1 MMRSCYLYQ
10 LKSPVKIDEGKADG
24 LRGKD
29 FRTLELAVATQKDK
43 IYLHNLKKQITE
55 EALGSPQQISDRRI
69 EISFDCTIR
78 LRPPALAGPSARTI
92 RARIGFP
99 IWLPRLGSFV
109 AIFGAS
115 RGLARTISQ
124 LLGLSL
130 LDNISSITPYQLGR
144 DEFSNV
150 ETWLTRSDHKAPGS
164 VLRATFEG
172 PVWKGTLY
180 DEITIRRNALG
191 ETELFDTL
199 KKECKNWRAL
209 TFITPLFKA
218 VGRQL
223 TCRIESS
230 GKLIAYTPT
239 ITPTEFDYLLE
250 ELEKLFMPRKE
261 GIVVQFPR

>member
-10 LKSPVKIDEGKADG
+10 VKSPLKIDQGKADH

-29 FRTLELAVATQKDK
+29 FRELELAVATQKDK
-43 IYLHNLKKQITE
+43 TYLHNLKKQITE
-55 EALGSPQQISDRRI
+55 EAFGSAHQISNRRI
-69 EISFDCTIR
+69 EISFDCTIT
-78 LRPPALAGPSARTI
+78 LRPPALAGPSAQTI
-92 RARIGFP
+92 RARVGFP

-130 LDNISSITPYQLGR
+130 LDDISGISPYQLGR
-144 DEFSNV
+144 NEFSNV

-164 VLRATFEG
+164 ALRVTFEG

-191 ETELFDTL
+191 ETELFDSL
-199 KKECKNWRAL
+199 KKACKNWRAF
-209 TFITPLFKA
+209 TFITPLFQA

-230 GKLIAYTPT
+230 GKLTAYTPT
-239 ITPTEFDYLLE
+239 ITPAEFDYLLE
-250 ELEKLFMPRKE
+250 ELELLFMPRKE
-261 GIVVQFPR
+261 GVVVQFPR